1 MALYSVITGSGSYL
15 PTHIVTNEAFHG
27 TTFLDK
33 DGSGFPK
40 SSEEIVERFEQI
52 TTIKERRYVT
62 DDLLCSDIATIAAKA
77 AIADAGI
84 NVEDIHHIIV
94 AHNWGDIK
102 SDNNRSD
109 QVPTIASRVK
119 HNLGIENPD
128 CIPYDLPFGCPGWVQ
143 GLIHANYFLRA
154 GDGTC
159 ALVIGAET
167 LSRVVDPHDRDK
179 MLYADGAG
187 AVILQARESDS
198 PVGIVTYK
206 TRSDTKDHAY
216 LLWQQKSFNPD
227 MPDDELYL
235 KMNGHTLYKYAL
247 GHVPEVVKHTIDQA
261 GIGLGDIS
269 KVLIHQANAK
279 MDEAILQRLFKL
291 YHSKDVPAQLMPL
304 TVGWLGNSSVA
315 TVPTLYDL
323 IMKGQLEGQHMS
335 PGDWIIIASVGAG
348 MNINSI
354 VYKMP

>member
-1 MALYSVITGSGSYL
+1 MALYTVITGSGSYL
-15 PTHIVTNEAFHG
+15 PTRVVRNEDFLDR
-27 TTFLDK
+27 TFLDA
-33 DGSGFPK
+33 DGNPIPRT
-40 SSEEIVERFEQI
+40 SEEIVRKFEEI
-52 TTIKERRYVT
+52 TTIQERRYVT
-62 DDLLCSDIATIAAKA
+62 DDLLCSDIATIAARA

-84 NVEDIHHIIV
+84 DPEEIGHIIV

-102 SDNNRSD
+102 YDTRRSD

-119 HNLGIENPD
+119 YNLGIANPD

-143 GLIHANYFLRA
+143 GLIHANYFLKA

-167 LSRVVDPHDRDK
+167 LSRITDPHDRDQ

-187 AVILQARESDS
+187 AVILQVRESEQ
-198 PVGIVTYK
+198 PVGIVSFK
-206 TRSDTKDHAY
+206 TRSDTKEEAY
-216 LLWQQKSFNPD
+216 LLWQQRSFNPER
-227 MPDDELYL
+227 PADELFL
-235 KMNGHTLYKYAL
+235 KMHGHSLYKYAL
-247 GHVPEVVKHTIDQA
+247 GHVPEVVKWSLDKA
-261 GIGLGDIS
+261 GISLEHIS

-279 MDEAILQRLFKL
+279 MDEAILQRLFRL
-291 YHSKDVPAQLMPL
+291 YGQKEIPSRLMPL

-323 IMKGQLEGQHMS
+323 IMKGQLEGQSMH
-335 PGDWIIIASVGAG
+335 PGEWIVLASVGAG